1 MQCRGWVAG
10 KLIDLETVS
19 TEPLIVIPLGLR
31 LQAADAVVM
40 LQQVM
45 VDVGC
50 IYTKNHIP
58 HVHCK
63 SRNMSWPLCNTAA
76 QFVIAGRAQC
86 QVLP

>member
-45 VDVGC
+45 VDVGWKGRLEVC
-50 IYTKNHIP
+50 DMP
-58 HVHCK
+58 VVHGK
-63 SRNMSWPLCNTAA
+63 
-76 QFVIAGRAQC
+76 
-86 QVLP
+86 